1 MHPYLMRKIDYYLGI
16 PLCWL
21 ITIFYKLQRLLGWH
35 NPQRQATPTNVLFIE
50 LAEMGSTVLAYP
62 AMQAL
67 KARYPAAQLY
77 FVLFKHIKESV
88 EISEIIP
95 TENLFLIESG
105 SLWSLIR
112 DTVKFTLASRQRHID
127 TAILLEM
134 FTRYGTILSYL
145 SGARK
150 RVGFYRYHQ
159 EGLYIGNFLSH
170 KVHYNSHIHTAH
182 AFLSLVH
189 ALEAPCG
196 QVPLTK
202 ISLADH
208 PLALPVFSSS
218 AAERA
223 KIWHLL
229 QAGHAPLDPTKQ
241 LVIVNPNAS
250 PWLSIRKW
258 PLSSYV
264 ALIQRLLKDE
274 ALYAV
279 LIGVASEKPEAASIC
294 QAVQHER
301 VLDLTGKTTLPDLL
315 HLFNLGAVLITNDSG
330 PAHFAALTTI
340 HTVVFFGPET
350 PQLYRP
356 LGQHCTVLYAHY
368 ACSPCISA
376 YNQRLSPCQDN
387 RCLQSISVDEVYGI
401 VRALLDQRGAQRI
414 GEASRHHPER

>member
-1 MHPYLMRKIDYYLGI
+1 MHPHLMRKIDYYLGI
-16 PLCWL
+16 PLCLL
-21 ITIFYKLQRLLGWH
+21 ITILYKLQRLLGLN

-62 AMQAL
+62 AIQAL
-67 KARYPAAQLY
+67 KARYPEAQLY
-77 FVLFKHIKESV
+77 FVLFKHIKESI

-95 TENLFLIESG
+95 KENLFLIESG
-105 SLWSLIR
+105 SLWSFIR
-112 DTVKFTLASRQRHID
+112 DTIKFTLASRQRKID
-127 TAILLEM
+127 TAIVLEI

-145 SGARK
+145 SGART

-159 EGLYIGNFLSH
+159 EGLYTGNFLSH
-170 KVHYNSHIHTAH
+170 KVHYNPHIHTAH

-202 ISLADH
+202 ISLTDH
-208 PLALPVFSSS
+208 ALALPVFPSS
-218 AAERA
+218 AADRA

-229 QAGHAPLDPTKQ
+229 QEGHAPLDPTKQ

-258 PLSSYV
+258 PLNSYV
-264 ALIQRLLKDE
+264 ALVQQLLMDE
-274 ALYAV
+274 ALYVV

-301 VLDLTGKTTLPDLL
+301 VLDITGKTTLPDLL

-356 LGQHCTVLYAHY
+356 LGQHCTVLYTHY

-387 RCLQSISVDEVYGI
+387 RCLQSISVDEVYRI
-401 VRALLDQRGAQRI
+401 VRAILEQRGAQRI
-414 GEASRHHPER
+414 VEVRP